1 MYSVCILSLQF
12 LGTEIGEATSL
23 GSRTGQKRA
32 EHRFLRFNI
41 NYSKNLFWPSFCSWN
56 VLALFAMKYL
66 AIVFFLLW
74 AWARGQDAPIASP
87 SSVIA
92 SSSGSMTAKIVS
104 CHGRAL
110 VRFPQL
116 QSWLLDGEAEYYQ
129 GVAVE
134 YINEYGRLDSTMIIY
149 RDGVEQERVDLTTF
163 AHLKDEMHD
172 FMIRKGF
179 IRKPQAIIERNDQ
192 IVRQRRQAAALVQAE
207 NERKV
212 RDAQK
217 NHQEIVLVT
226 SIRLRRRVTNNEQL
240 PSLPD
245 KELLDYPVVLTQN
258 ESTAESAS
266 AKTRQIE
273 MTPDGLE
280 LEAAYD
286 PTREMLQRQKAEL
299 LSEYHSLP
307 DPVPTRSST
316 ARRVRSKQL
325 FFEKNK

>member
-1 MYSVCILSLQF
+1 
-12 LGTEIGEATSL
+12 
-23 GSRTGQKRA
+23 
-32 EHRFLRFNI
+32 
-41 NYSKNLFWPSFCSWN
+41 
-56 VLALFAMKYL
+56 MKYI
-66 AIVFFLLW
+66 AIVFFLFL
-74 AWARGQDAPIASP
+74 AWVRGQDAPIASP
-87 SSVIA
+87 SSLVI

-129 GVAVE
+129 GVVVE
-134 YINEYGRLDSTMIIY
+134 YINEYGNLDSIMIVY

-179 IRKPQAIIERNDQ
+179 IRKPQAVIQRNDQ

-217 NHQEIVLVT
+217 NNQEIVLVT
-226 SIRLRRRVTNNEQL
+226 SIRLRRRITNSEHL
-240 PSLPD
+240 PALPD

-258 ESTAESAS
+258 ESTAESTS
-266 AKTRQIE
+266 AKTRQME

-286 PTREMLQRQKAEL
+286 PAREMLQRQKAEIL
-299 LSEYHSLP
+299 AEYHSLP

-316 ARRVRSKQL
+316 TRRVRSKQL
-325 FFEKNK
+325 FFEKDK